1 MGRRATLLITAL
13 IAFAVPAPGVAQVR
27 SSMSARPSTPASP
40 RRPAPA
46 PAGIAAPPFRSGL
59 VVLPRHP
66 PRALVPL
73 RLPWFGLVVFDAFW
87 PFEPDLSGEPGAFGD
102 VAPPFVNDLPTGGLQ
117 LDVEP
122 RRAMLYVDGRPLGPV
137 SQFSGY
143 YQHLDL
149 PAGPHHLD
157 FLDADY
163 DPFFIDVVVTPGR
176 TTTYR
181 AALSRR

>member
-1 MGRRATLLITAL
+1 MDRRAAFL
-13 IAFAVPAPGVAQVR
+13 IAVSLACAVPAPGIAQVR
-27 SSMSARPSTPASP
+27 SSMSARPSTPAGPRKPSP
-40 RRPAPA
+40 P
-46 PAGIAAPPFRSGL
+46 PAGIPAPPFRSGL
-59 VVLPRHP
+59 VVLPHHP

-73 RLPWFGLVVFDAFW
+73 RLPWFGLVVFDAYW
-87 PFEPDLSGEPGAFGD
+87 PFEPDLAGESNAFGD
-102 VAPPFVNDLPTGGLQ
+102 VVPPFVSELPTGGLQ

-163 DPFFIDVVVTPGR
+163 DPFFIDLVVTPGR

-181 AALSRR
+181 ASLSRR